1 MGAFLII
8 AGFAVNAVAGI
19 VILVKAFRVSVGWGL
34 AVMFIPFASLYFVIK
49 NWEATKAPFL
59 AGLGGGALM
68 MFGVLGTASSV
79 ETNAPVRET
88 VSSPRPG
95 NSPTRPTYASAAAPT
110 PASYEP
116 PRTAYQPAV
125 SYTPRYDPPPQLA
138 PAIATD
144 TQAEPEDEW
153 RRKPVY
159 EQVYVDRETGMFY
172 AEKCKKRPA
181 NVYRIP
187 RTVALMQGMP
197 EAQCR

>member
-8 AGFAVNAVAGI
+8 VGFAVNAVAGI

-68 MFGVLGTASSV
+68 MFGILGTASSLDG
-79 ETNAPVRET
+79 NAPGAEAVR
-88 VSSPRPG
+88 SPRPG
-95 NSPTRPTYASAAAPT
+95 SSSAQPTYASAAAPVRT
-110 PASYEP
+110 SYQP
-116 PRTAYQPAV
+116 PRSAYQPPV
-125 SYTPRYDPPPQLA
+125 TYTPHYDPPPRPT
-138 PAIATD
+138 PAVATD

-159 EQVYVDRETGMFY
+159 EQVYVDRETGLFY

>member
-1 MGAFLII
+1 MGVFLIM
-8 AGFAVNAVAGI
+8 AGFAVNAVSGI

-49 NWEATKAPFL
+49 NWEATKAPFF

-68 MFGVLGTASSV
+68 MFGILGTANSV
-79 ETNAPVRET
+79 DATAPGVET

-95 NSPTRPTYASAAAPT
+95 SSSAQPTYAAAAAPT
-110 PASYEP
+110 TTSYEP
-116 PRTAYQPAV
+116 PRSAYLPPV
-125 SYTPRYDPPPQLA
+125 THTPRYDPPPQPT
-138 PAIATD
+138 PAVATD

-153 RRKPVY
+153 QRKPVY

-197 EAQCR
+197 EAQCP